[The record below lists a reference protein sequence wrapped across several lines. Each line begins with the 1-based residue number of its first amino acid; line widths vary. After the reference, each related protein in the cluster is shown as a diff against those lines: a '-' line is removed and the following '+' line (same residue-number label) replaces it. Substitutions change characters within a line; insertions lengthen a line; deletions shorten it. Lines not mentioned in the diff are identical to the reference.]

1 MSHQDVDW
9 QPGTT
14 LDALKQR
21 AALMSRLR
29 CFFAEKDV
37 LEVETPLLSAAGTTD
52 PQIHSFE
59 TRYEGPGAAQGR
71 PLYLATSPEFAMKR
85 LLAAG
90 SGPIYQI
97 CKAFRQ
103 GEAGRLHNP
112 EFTLLEWYR
121 PGFDHFQLMDEVEAL
136 VIELADGRL
145 PDVSAKRMTYAELF
159 QQHLGLDPH
168 TASVETLAQC
178 AAGFPALAGIS
189 GLDHDGWLDLLMS
202 HVIQPRLGQGCLTF
216 VYHYPASQAALARIS
231 QSTADVPAIAE
242 RFELFYQ
249 GVELANGF
257 HELTDAREQR
267 ARFEQDL
274 SQRRVQG
281 LPLIPMDE
289 RLLAALGE
297 GMPPC
302 AGVALGLDRLL
313 LVFNSQTRL
322 SDVISF
328 PFVRA

>member
-1 MSHQDVDW
+1 
-9 QPGTT
+9 
-14 LDALKQR
+14 
-21 AALMSRLR
+21 MSRLR

-71 PLYLATSPEFAMKR
+71 PLYLTTSPEFAMKR

-136 VIELADGRL
+136 VTELADGRL

-159 QQHLGLDPH
+159 QQHLGLNPH
-168 TASVETLAQC
+168 TASTEALAQC
-178 AAGFPALAGIS
+178 AEGFPALAGIS
-189 GLDHDGWLDLLMS
+189 GLDRDGWLDLLMS
-202 HVIQPRLGQGCLTF
+202 HVIQPCLGLGGLTF
-216 VYHYPASQAALARIS
+216 VYHYPASQAALARIN
-231 QSTADVPAIAE
+231 QSPADVSAIAE

-274 SQRRVQG
+274 AHRRVQA
-281 LPLIPMDE
+281 LPPIPIDE
-289 RLLAALGE
+289 RLLTALGE
-297 GMPPC
+297 GLPPC

-313 LVFNSQTRL
+313 LVFNGLTRL

-328 PFVRA
+328 PFSRA

>member
-1 MSHQDVDW
+1 MPHQDTEW
-9 QPGTT
+9 QPSAT

-21 AALMSRLR
+21 AALMGRLR
-29 CFFAEKDV
+29 CFFAAKGV

-59 TRYEGPGAAQGR
+59 TCYTGPGAVQGR

-90 SGPIYQI
+90 SGSIYQV

-103 GEAGRLHNP
+103 GEAGHLHNP
-112 EFTLLEWYR
+112 EFTMLEWYR

-136 VIELADGRL
+136 VTELAAGRL
-145 PDVSAKRMTYAELF
+145 PAVHAKRTTYAELF
-159 QQHLGLDPH
+159 WRHFGLEPH
-168 TASVETLAQC
+168 TASAETLARC
-178 AAGFPALAGIS
+178 AADFPALAGIS
-189 GLDHDGWLDLLMS
+189 GLDRDGWLDLLMS
-202 HVIQPRLGQGCLTF
+202 HIIQPRLGQECLTF
-216 VYHYPASQAALARIS
+216 VYHYPASQAALARIR
-231 QSTADVPAIAE
+231 QSSADTPAVAE

-257 HELTDAREQR
+257 HELTDAGEQR
-267 ARFEQDL
+267 ARFERDL
-274 SQRRVQG
+274 LQRRAQN
-281 LPLIPMDE
+281 LPPVPIDE
-289 RLLAALGE
+289 RLLTALDD
-297 GMPPC
+297 MPPC

-313 LVFNSQTRL
+313 LMFNGLTRL
-322 SDVISF
+322 SDVIAF

>member
-1 MSHQDVDW
+1 M
-9 QPGTT
+9 G
-14 LDALKQR
+14 
-21 AALMSRLR
+21 RLR
-29 CFFAEKDV
+29 CFFARKGV

-59 TRYEGPGAAQGR
+59 TRYAGPGVARGR

-90 SGPIYQI
+90 SGPIFQI

-136 VIELADGRL
+136 VTELAAGRL
-145 PDVSAKRMTYAELF
+145 PAETAERMTYAELF
-159 QQHLGLDPH
+159 WRHFGLEPH
-168 TASVETLAQC
+168 TASAETLARC
-178 AAGFPALAGIS
+178 AADFPALAGIS
-189 GLDHDGWLDLLMS
+189 GLDRDGWLDLLMS
-202 HVIQPRLGQGCLTF
+202 HVIQPCLGQESLTF

-231 QSTADVPAIAE
+231 QSTADSPAVAE

-257 HELTDAREQR
+257 HELTDAGEQR
-267 ARFEQDL
+267 ARFELDL
-274 SQRRVQG
+274 RRRRARN
-281 LPLIPMDE
+281 LPAVPVDE
-289 RLLAALGE
+289 RLLAALE
-297 GMPPC
+297 EIPPC

-313 LVFNSQTRL
+313 LVFNGLTRL
-322 SDVISF
+322 SDVIAF